1 MPLPAAAVFKNSSFD
16 ALSSLL
22 NDSINSCDSR
32 ILGGGETHVLVRA
45 ADVVVVMVVVVTTAA
60 GITGDACS
68 LPSSSGYIR
77 DSGVSP
83 DGGVGGKLA
92 ADAEEAAA

>member
-45 ADVVVVMVVVVTTAA
+45 ADVVVVTTAA